1 MIKINLRVDDSSTN
15 LDDIKEPD
23 LKVKA
28 SSLSTKLEAIISPL
42 SCPVCGK
49 DGKVE
54 VTLVFDK
61 FVQARIHP
69 DHCCHREFS
78 TIIYR
83 SLPPLLKELSQP

>member
-1 MIKINLRVDDSSTN
+1 MIKINLRIEDSSTR

-28 SSLSTKLEAIISPL
+28 SSLCTKLDAIISPL

-49 DGKVE
+49 DGTVE

-61 FVQARIHP
+61 FVQTRIHP

-78 TIIYR
+78 AIIYR
-83 SLPPLLKELSQP
+83 ALPPLLKELERH

>member
-1 MIKINLRVDDSSTN
+1 MIKINLQIEDSSTR

-28 SSLSTKLEAIISPL
+28 RALTTKLEAIISPL

-49 DGKVE
+49 DGTVE

-78 TIIYR
+78 SIIYR
-83 SLPPLLKELSQP
+83 SLPPLLKELEQP

>member
-1 MIKINLRVDDSSTN
+1 MIKINLRLDDSITM

-28 SSLSTKLEAIISPL
+28 SALTTKLEAIISPL

-49 DGKVE
+49 DGTVE

-69 DHCCHREFS
+69 DHCCHAEFS
-78 TIIYR
+78 SIVYR
-83 SLPPLLKELSQP
+83 ALPPLLKELKQL

>member
-1 MIKINLRVDDSSTN
+1 MIKINLQIEDSSTR

-28 SSLSTKLEAIISPL
+28 SALTTKLEAIISPL

-49 DGKVE
+49 DGTVE

-69 DHCCHREFS
+69 DHICHREFS

-83 SLPPLLKELSQP
+83 ALPPLLKELSQQ